1 MIFAQLWNYIVGVQ
15 TPIRWMSILS
25 IHPCLRATGRFR
37 RHWIRVCFKGWEPL
51 RPQARAAHIQQ
62 HHLGIANY
70 AAHYAYNMV

>member
-1 MIFAQLWNYIVGVQ
+1 MGTISSESKRQSAGCLFFPFIPAFAQPEGFADTEFEVG
-15 TPIRWMSILS
+15 
-25 IHPCLRATGRFR
+25 
-37 RHWIRVCFKGWEPL
+37 FKIWEPL